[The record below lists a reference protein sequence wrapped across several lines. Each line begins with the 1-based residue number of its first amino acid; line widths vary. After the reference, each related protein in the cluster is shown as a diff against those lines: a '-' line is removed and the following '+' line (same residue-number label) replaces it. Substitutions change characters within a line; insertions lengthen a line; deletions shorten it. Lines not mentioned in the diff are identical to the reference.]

1 RRVRRIYSQRDRTLV
16 QGLQGQRQYQA
27 GLTSLAAREG
37 RSARAIS
44 ATRAVMILVS
54 RSSFFAQARPLQ
66 ARQNLV
72 AEEWKLVEIIDK
84 RYRDPRQ
91 PRLAEIDELARN
103 IGLGLAADAL
113 HVEIFAFEI
122 EVLLVRPD
130 QLDDVDPLLRVFVA
144 RFMIALLDA
153 EHREFALVPPDHD
166 VEAEPAFPHVV
177 GGHHFLG
184 GNDRVDH

>member
-1 RRVRRIYSQRDRTLV
+1 
-16 QGLQGQRQYQA
+16 LQGQRQYQA
-27 GLTSLAAREG
+27 GLTSRAARKG

-103 IGLGLAADAL
+103 VVGVSHDGQSAHALRVSGADLLKLLGRRVLRRDVLERENIIDRPPVGVLDDGIMVIVLGL
-113 HVEIFAFEI
+113 
-122 EVLLVRPD
+122 
-130 QLDDVDPLLRVFVA
+130 LLRPPA
-144 RFMIALLDA
+144 RVDARNGVDAELRALLL
-153 EHREFALVPPDHD
+153 RL
-166 VEAEPAFPHVV
+166 AF
-177 GGHHFLG
+177 GGRDLLRG
-184 GNDRVDH
+184 LIE